1 MYMFQPTIDK
11 DLIKDFPIE
20 VFPGKIH
27 LVDTARKLKPCLET
41 LNKETI
47 LGFDTETKPCFTK
60 GCRTTV
66 SLLQLSTQE
75 DCYLIRLNKVGMTSE
90 IIDLLSN
97 EKILKVGLSIHDDYI
112 SLRRKEPFEQGG
124 FVELQKLCPGYGIKD
139 SSLRKVYAIMFGKAI
154 SKAQQLS
161 NWENAKL
168 TAAQQA
174 YAALDAWACLQIYNK
189 LMTLPSPHPVKFALL

>member
-1 MYMFQPTIDK
+1 MFDSTIDK
-11 DLIKDFPIE
+11 DIIKDLPLE

-27 LVDTARKLKPCLET
+27 LVDTEKKLEACLKA
-41 LNKETI
+41 LDKETI

-60 GCRTTV
+60 GCKTVV
-66 SLLQLSTQE
+66 SLLQLSTQT
-75 DCYLIRLNKVGMTSE
+75 DCYLIRLNKVGLTPE
-90 IIDLLSN
+90 IINLLSN
-97 EKILKVGLSIHDDYI
+97 ENILKVGLSIHDDYI
-112 SLRRKEPFEQGG
+112 SLRRKEEFEQGG

-139 SSLRKVYAIMFGKAI
+139 SSLRKVYAIMFKKAI

-168 TAAQQA
+168 TPAQKA

-189 LMTLPSPHPVKFALL
+189 LMELPTPHPVKFALL